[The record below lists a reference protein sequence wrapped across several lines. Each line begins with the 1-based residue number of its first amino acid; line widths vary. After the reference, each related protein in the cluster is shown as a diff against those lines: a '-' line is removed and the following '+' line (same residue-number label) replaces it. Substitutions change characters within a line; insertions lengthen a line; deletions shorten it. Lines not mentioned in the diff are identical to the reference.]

1 MDIYSIPDEHYLSG
15 FERRITMS
23 DPGTI
28 SPLTSLVMYAFT
40 AIVVGGMVLYL
51 ALTGRKEKK

>member
-1 MDIYSIPDEHYLSG
+1 MDICSKPDAFDLSG

-28 SPLTSLVMYAFT
+28 SPLTSLAIYAFA
-40 AIVVGGMVLYL
+40 AIVVGGMVIYL
-51 ALTGRKEKK
+51 AMTGRKEKK